1 MNFQA
6 VIKFVI
12 VSVRLILQNVGV
24 DDLACHDG
32 KVTAGKKVIFI
43 SHSKYKG
50 RKRDYCNVFSVTFE
64 TTSKFL
70 FVYVRLILGKVGVD
84 RVTGSRQEID
94 IRYEFHLK
102 VILNGLGCK

>member
-6 VIKFVI
+6 TIKFVI
-12 VSVRLILQNVGV
+12 VPFRLILQNVVV

-50 RKRDYCNVFSVTFE
+50 GKRDYCDVFSVTFK
-64 TTSKFL
+64 TKSKFL

-84 RVTGSRQEID
+84 RVTESRQEID

-102 VILNGLGCK
+102 VVLNGLGCT